1 MTFKGFGNTLTVE
14 MLQIS
19 RDDIDARLA
28 VDNPWWE
35 ISTPEALATANLPR
49 RVYFEPFSRLAL
61 NFKVKR
67 AAILMGPRRVGKTVM
82 IRQLAEEALRQGV
95 PGANILYASIDTPLY
110 SNLPLSFFVEAVP
123 PASRGEQCLIMFDE
137 IQYLKDWQI
146 HLKDLVDTYPNV
158 RFVASGSAAAAL
170 KLRSQESGAGRFSD
184 FILPPLTFSEY
195 VEFTG
200 NGKLVGQEPR
210 KIAETS
216 DIHALNKIFIDYLNY
231 GGYPEAVFND
241 EVRKNPDRF
250 IRSDIVEKV
259 LLNDLPSLYG
269 INNIQELKKLFMFL
283 AYNAGQ
289 EASYEGI
296 SQESGISK
304 NIVRTYIEY
313 LESAFLVIKLPTV
326 NESCR
331 AMQRERN
338 FKVYLSNPSM
348 RAALFS
354 VAKETDPALIGHL
367 AESAVFSQW
376 QHSLSFSCLRY
387 ARWTN
392 GEVDVVFLSD
402 ATQKA
407 RWAGEIK
414 WSDKIG
420 AKPETELKHLKTLLK
435 RQPKMKNAFFTTK
448 TLQLPDFQIE
458 GRNVTV
464 SPTSLY
470 CYTVGRNAANSARQL
485 RGPEDEDSED

>member
-1 MTFKGFGNTLTVE
+1 

-28 VDNPWWE
+28 IDNPWWE
-35 ISTPEALATANLPR
+35 TEEPAALATANLPK
-49 RVYFEPFSRLAL
+49 RVYFAPFCKLAL

-82 IRQLAEEALRQGV
+82 IRQLAAEALKQGV
-95 PGANILYASIDTPLY
+95 PGENILYASIDTPLY
-110 SNLPLSFFVEAVP
+110 SNLPLSFFVDAVSS
-123 PASRGEQCLIMFDE
+123 AAKGEQCLIMFDE
-137 IQYLKDWQI
+137 IQYLRDWQI

-195 VEFTG
+195 VEFSG
-200 NGKLVGQEPR
+200 NGHLVTDDEERRGHYR
-210 KIAETS
+210 CS
-216 DIHALNKIFIDYLNY
+216 DINALNKLFIDYLNY
-231 GGYPEAVFND
+231 GGYPEAVFNE

-283 AYNAGQ
+283 AYNAGH

-304 NIVRTYIEY
+304 AIVRTYIEY

-326 NESCR
+326 NETCR
-331 AMQRERN
+331 SMQRERN
-338 FKVYLSNPSM
+338 FKIYLSNPSM
-348 RAALFS
+348 RAALFT
-354 VAKETDPALIGHL
+354 VARETDNSLIGHL

-376 QHSLSFSCLRY
+376 QHSLAFSSLRY
-387 ARWTN
+387 ARWRG
-392 GEVDVVFLSD
+392 GEVDVVFINE
-402 ATQKA
+402 AAQKA
-407 RWAGEIK
+407 LWAGEIK
-414 WSDKIG
+414 WSDRVG
-420 AKPETELKHLKTLLK
+420 SKPGVELKHLKTLLSK
-435 RQPKMKNAFFTTK
+435 QPKMKNAFFTTK
-448 TLQLPDFQIE
+448 TLSMGQIE
-458 GRNVTV
+458 LEGRSVVV
-464 SPTSLY
+464 SPTALY
-470 CYTVGRNAANSARQL
+470 CYTVGKNSARVANEF
-485 RGPEDEDSED
+485 RDFGDHEDDN

>member
-1 MTFKGFGNTLTVE
+1 

-28 VDNPWWE
+28 LDNPWWD
-35 ISTPEALATANLPR
+35 SDDPSSLPTANLPE
-49 RVYFEPFSRLAL
+49 RVYLAPFCKLAL
-61 NFKVKR
+61 NFRVKR

-82 IRQLAEEALRQGV
+82 IRQLAAKALEQGM
-95 PGANILYASIDTPLY
+95 PGSNILYASIDTPLY
-110 SNLPLSFFVEAVP
+110 SNQPLSFFVDAVL

-137 IQYLKDWQI
+137 IQYLRDWQV

-184 FILPPLTFSEY
+184 FVLPPLTFSEY
-195 VEFTG
+195 VDFSG
-200 NGKLVGQEPR
+200 NKDLVQQGEHRGWYHCQN
-210 KIAETS
+210 IQL
-216 DIHALNKIFIDYLNY
+216 LNKLFIDYLNY
-231 GGYPEAVFND
+231 GGYPEAVFNE
-241 EVRKNPDRF
+241 EVRRNPDRF

-283 AYNAGQ
+283 AYNAGH

-313 LESAFLVIKLPTV
+313 LESAFLIIKLPTV

-331 AMQRERN
+331 SMQRERN

-348 RAALFS
+348 RAALFT
-354 VAKETDPALIGHL
+354 VAKETDHSLIGHL

-376 QHSLSFSCLRY
+376 QHSLSFSNLRY
-387 ARWTN
+387 ARWRG
-392 GEVDVVFLSD
+392 GEVDVVSISE
-402 ATQKA
+402 AEQKA
-407 RWAGEIK
+407 QWAGEIK
-414 WSDKIG
+414 WSDRIA
-420 AKPETELKHLKTLLK
+420 AKPEVELKHLRVLLSK
-435 RQPKMKNAFFTTK
+435 QPKTRAVFFTTK
-448 TLQLPDFQIE
+448 TVSLDDVYIE
-458 GRNVTV
+458 GRKILIL
-464 SPTSLY
+464 PTSLY
-470 CYTVGRNAANSARQL
+470 CYTVGKNAAQSAKKFAHL
-485 RGPEDEDSED
+485 GVDDHDEDSDD

>member
-1 MTFKGFGNTLTVE
+1 

-28 VDNPWWE
+28 LDNPWWE
-35 ISTPEALATANLPR
+35 TANQEALPTADLPK
-49 RVYFEPFSRLAL
+49 RVYFKSFCKLAL
-61 NFKVKR
+61 NFRVKR

-82 IRQLAEEALRQGV
+82 IRQLAAEALKNGM

-110 SNLPLSFFVEAVP
+110 SNLPLSFFIEAVP
-123 PASRGEQCLIMFDE
+123 PAARGEQCLIMFDE
-137 IQYLKDWQI
+137 IQYLKDWQV
-146 HLKDLVDTYPNV
+146 HLKDLVDSYPNV

-195 VEFTG
+195 VDFSG
-200 NGKLVGQEPR
+200 RSDLVRPGHRRGSFECED
-210 KIAETS
+210 ITS
-216 DIHALNKIFIDYLNY
+216 LNKLFIDYLNY
-231 GGYPEAVFND
+231 GGYPEAVFNE
-241 EVRKNPDRF
+241 EVRRNPDRF

-269 INNIQELKKLFMFL
+269 IQNIQELKKLFMFL

-304 NIVRTYIEY
+304 NIVRSYIEY

-326 NESCR
+326 NETCR
-331 AMQRERN
+331 SMQRERN

-348 RAALFS
+348 RAALFTL
-354 VAKETDPALIGHL
+354 VKETDTALIGHL

-376 QHSLSFSCLRY
+376 QHSLRFSSLRY
-387 ARWTN
+387 ARWRG
-392 GEVDVVFLSD
+392 GEVDVVFID
-402 ATQKA
+402 EAVQRAT
-407 RWAGEIK
+407 WAGEIK
-414 WSDKIG
+414 WSDRIG
-420 AKPETELKHLKTLLK
+420 AKPETELKHLNYLLIKQPNLKTV
-435 RQPKMKNAFFTTK
+435 FFTTR
-448 TLQLPDFQIE
+448 TLSIE
-458 GRNVTV
+458 GLEVGDKRVIV

-470 CYTVGRNAANSARQL
+470 CYTVGKNAAGNVNRL
-485 RGPEDEDSED
+485 RNLDAEEMEDDLEE

>member
-1 MTFKGFGNTLTVE
+1 

-28 VDNPWWE
+28 LDNPWWDADDP
-35 ISTPEALATANLPR
+35 SRLPTANLPK
-49 RVYFEPFSRLAL
+49 RVYFDPFQKLAL
-61 NFKVKR
+61 NLQVRR
-67 AAILMGPRRVGKTVM
+67 AVILLGPRRVGKTVM
-82 IRQLAEEALRQGV
+82 IRQLALQALKSGM

-123 PASRGEQCLIMFDE
+123 PAMEGEQCLIMFDE
-137 IQYLKDWQI
+137 IQYLKDWQT

-184 FILPPLTFSEY
+184 FVLPPLTFSEY
-195 VEFTG
+195 VEFSG
-200 NGKLVGQEPR
+200 HGDLVVEVQKGRYLCPEIDKLN
-210 KIAETS
+210 S
-216 DIHALNKIFIDYLNY
+216 IFIDYLNY
-231 GGYPEAVFND
+231 GGYPEAVFNE
-241 EVRKNPDRF
+241 EVRSNPDRF

-269 INNIQELKKLFMFL
+269 INDIQELKKLFMFL
-283 AYNAGQ
+283 AYNAGH

-304 NIVRTYIEY
+304 SIVRTYIEY
-313 LESAFLVIKLPTV
+313 LESAFLIIKLRTV

-331 AMQRERN
+331 SMQRERN

-354 VAKETDPALIGHL
+354 AVKSDDHSLIGHL

-376 QHSLSFSCLRY
+376 QHSLSFSNLRY
-387 ARWTN
+387 ARWRN
-392 GEVDVVFLSD
+392 GEVDVVYVSE
-402 ATQKA
+402 AEQKA
-407 RWAGEIK
+407 LWAGEIK
-414 WSDKIG
+414 WSDRIG
-420 AKPETELKHLKTLLK
+420 SKPDGETRNLRYLLA
-435 RQPKMKNAFFTTK
+435 RHPKLKNAFFTTK
-448 TLQLPDFQIE
+448 SLQLPDIMIE
-458 GRNVTV
+458 GRKTYVV
-464 SPTSLY
+464 PTSLY
-470 CYTVGRNAANSARQL
+470 CYTVGRNAALSTTRFHSA
-485 RGPEDEDSED
+485 GMDDDDDEQEG